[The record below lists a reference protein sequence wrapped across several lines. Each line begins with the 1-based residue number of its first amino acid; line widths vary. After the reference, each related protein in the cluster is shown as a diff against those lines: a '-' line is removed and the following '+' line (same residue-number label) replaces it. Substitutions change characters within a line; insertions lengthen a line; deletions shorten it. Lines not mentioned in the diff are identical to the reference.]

1 MKKLVLLILAVML
14 AIPAL
19 PQEKKSNVSAEKN
32 VLKVNTLS
40 LFLGTGSIFYE
51 HGFSDL
57 ISGQL
62 GVGYLNYKAGGT
74 KFSGLFLTPEVRIY
88 ATKHAIDGFYIAP
101 YLRYQK
107 LSLAVTDAE
116 GSLTS
121 MGGGLCFGRQWITN
135 SGFTMDLFFGGHY
148 GSANAK
154 ATSGEVTSFNVN
166 AFKGFKPR
174 IGFSLGFAF

>member
-1 MKKLVLLILAVML
+1 MKKILLLILVASL
-14 AIPAL
+14 TL
-19 PQEKKSNVSAEKN
+19 SSFGQKETSTEKN

-51 HGFSDL
+51 HGFSDM
-57 ISGQL
+57 ISGQM

-88 ATKHAIDGFYIAP
+88 AKSNAIDGFYIAP

-107 LSLAVTDAE
+107 LSLAVTGAE
-116 GSLTS
+116 GSLSS
-121 MGGGLCFGRQWITN
+121 MGGGLAFGRQWITN

-148 GSANAK
+148 SSANAK
-154 ATSGEVTSFNVN
+154 ATVGEVEQFNVN

-174 IGFSLGFAF
+174 IGFALGFAF